1 MPEAEKFEPLR
12 RAERLAGFVVYAA
25 TLAGLA
31 GLAFGF
37 IAVLAGNWPA
47 AGPFFIAAAIA
58 FGALANAILRD

>member
-1 MPEAEKFEPLR
+1 MSDSGKQTPLKN
-12 RAERLAGFVVYAA
+12 AERLAGFAVYAA

-37 IAVLAGNWPA
+37 IAVVTGRWEA
-47 AGPFFIAAAIA
+47 AGVLFVAAAVA